1 MVVARVAEEPQ
12 GELPLDSGQGFEL
25 DFHAM
30 DHRRALAVDLAQRCQ
45 EGLRA
50 SMDHCHAEARAEA
63 AEAPGCYAADP
74 PDSPDTPDSGA
85 APRGTTCTRALCPC
99 SGSPGWFG

>member
-1 MVVARVAEEPQ
+1 MAEEPQ
-12 GELPLDSGQGFEL
+12 VELPLDSGQVSGL

-30 DHRRALAVDLAQRCQ
+30 DHHRALAVDLAQRCQ

-50 SMDHCHAEARAEA
+50 LVDHCHAEARGEA

-85 APRGTTCTRALCPC
+85 APRGKTYTRALCPC
-99 SGSPGWFG
+99 SGSPGLFG